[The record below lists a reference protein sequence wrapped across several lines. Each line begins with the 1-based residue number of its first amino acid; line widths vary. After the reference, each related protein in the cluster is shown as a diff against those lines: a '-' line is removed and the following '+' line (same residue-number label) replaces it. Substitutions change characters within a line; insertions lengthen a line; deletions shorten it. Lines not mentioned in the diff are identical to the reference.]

1 MVRILVKTSVVN
13 IDKKF
18 LHRTKKYATDTLN
31 TTSKRAKFTVKGD
44 KPNDSDRV
52 KKKTTEKAKE
62 RYIWT
67 EKSQQIIDEIRPTHV
82 ITSKKFWLKQTWH
95 LKKTMAE
102 MKTDTEQTMKLE

>member
-52 KKKTTEKAKE
+52 KKNNN
-62 RYIWT
+62 R
-67 EKSQQIIDEIRPTHV
+67 KSKRKIHMNRKKPTNY
-82 ITSKKFWLKQTWH
+82 
-95 LKKTMAE
+95 
-102 MKTDTEQTMKLE
+102 

>member
-1 MVRILVKTSVVN
+1 MVKTSVVN

-52 KKKTTEKAKE
+52 KKKQQKKQKKDTYEQKKANK
-62 RYIWT
+62 
-67 EKSQQIIDEIRPTHV
+67 
-82 ITSKKFWLKQTWH
+82 L
-95 LKKTMAE
+95 L
-102 MKTDTEQTMKLE
+102 MKLDQLMLLPQKNFD